1 MAIYRGPGGT
11 GDTTRGESVEGPNTT
26 ITQLTGI
33 EGPIK
38 KPTLIEFAVGDL
50 NPTPRQLTWDT
61 SEDKLAIG
69 LVSGDEHVL
78 TTADIGVDV
87 QAYSTNLDEFAT
99 VNPTTAG
106 LALLDDV
113 DAAAQRNTLGLGTAA
128 TTDSTDYAT
137 SAQGALADTS
147 VQPGDLAAVATS
159 GDYGDLLNL
168 PTLGTAAAT
177 DIGDYATAAQGSLAD
192 TALQSGDNVS
202 ELNNDAGYSTTT
214 GTVTSVSLTVPTGLS
229 VAGSPLTSSGSLDV
243 TYAAGYA
250 IPTTAKQSDWDA
262 AFGWGDHS
270 LAGYY
275 LASNPSGYTTNTGTV
290 TSIDLTA
297 GTGVSVSGGPITSS
311 GSITVTNT
319 APDQTVVLTGGTG
332 ISTSGTYPNFTI
344 TNSDTGSAQNIFK
357 NVAVSGQSTVVAD
370 SNNDTLTLA
379 AGSNVT
385 ITTDATTDTITIASS
400 GGGGGGINYQIITSS
415 TTWEV
420 PSGITR
426 AKITVIGGGG
436 GGSGNKTNSPQN
448 SGAFGGNGG
457 VAIALIT
464 DLSGSYSVT
473 IGAGGTGGDGGT
485 TTSTGGNGG
494 NSSFG
499 ALLSATGGTGASGE
513 TSGVSGTGTVSS
525 GTTIRSS
532 AKGNGLPSEVS
543 GLSKQG
549 NANGG
554 GSSASAYSVS
564 AEYGAGHGGAS
575 ANIISETPYTGG
587 GGIGGVV
594 IIEY

>member
-1 MAIYRGPGGT
+1 MAHYDPPLLVKNGT
-11 GDTTRGESVEGPNTT
+11 
-26 ITQLTGI
+26 IQ
-33 EGPIK
+33 
-38 KPTLIEFAVGDL
+38 
-50 NPTPRQLTWDT
+50 Q
-61 SEDKLAIG
+61 SEIDDNVAANVIHG
-69 LVSGDEHVL
+69 LCKNVSGGSLPKGTPVYQVGS
-78 TTADIGVDV
+78 AG
-87 QAYSTNLDEFAT
+87 FAIT
-99 VNPTTAG
+99 
-106 LALLDDV
+106 V
-113 DAAAQRNTLGLGTAA
+113 DAADAGDADKMPAVGVLGETLADEAEGQILFLGDIHGVNTSAFDEADQIYVAVGGGYTNVKPTSPNLVQFLGIVTRVDATNGGGQILGTG
-128 TTDSTDYAT
+128 
-137 SAQGALADTS
+137 QLE
-147 VQPGDLAAVATS
+147 VA
-159 GDYGDLLNL
+159 
-168 PTLGTAAAT
+168 
-177 DIGDYATAAQGSLAD
+177 
-192 TALQSGDNVS
+192 
-202 ELNNDAGYSTTT
+202 
-214 GTVTSVSLTVPTGLS
+214 
-229 VAGSPLTSSGSLDV
+229 AGS
-243 TYAAGYA
+243 
-250 IPTTAKQSDWDA
+250 
-262 AFGWGDHS
+262 
-270 LAGYY
+270 
-275 LASNPSGYTTNTGTV
+275 GTV
-290 TSIDLTA
+290 TSISTNDGIT
-297 GTGVSVSGGPITSS
+297 GGPITSS
-311 GSITVTNT
+311 GTIGLTGQALALHNLSTNGLIARTGAGTVDARTITASTGISVSNGDGVSGNPTITNT

-357 NVAVSGQSTVVAD
+357 NIAVSGQSNVVAD